1 MPLKLP
7 IPTPPSAAKKPRPVP
22 PPAHRRHRKPCQ
34 PAAPTQS
41 PTQPPSR

>member
-7 IPTPPSAAKKPRPVP
+7 IPTPPQAAKKPRPVP

-34 PAAPTQS
+34 PPAGATP
-41 PTQPPSR
+41 PPSK